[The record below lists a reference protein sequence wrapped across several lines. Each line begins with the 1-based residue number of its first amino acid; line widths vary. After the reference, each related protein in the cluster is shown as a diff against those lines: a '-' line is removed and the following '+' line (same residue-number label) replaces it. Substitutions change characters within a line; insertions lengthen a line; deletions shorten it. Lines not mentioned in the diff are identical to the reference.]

1 MYAYLMSTPRS
12 QANEDAVAFRTA
24 AKMRDRTTTPVVP
37 VGADQSA
44 FEQGG
49 KDFEWATRCNH
60 CPSAI

>member
-1 MYAYLMSTPRS
+1 MYAYFMSTPRS

-24 AKMRDRTTTPVVP
+24 AKMRDRTTPPVVP

-49 KDFEWATRCNH
+49 KDFAWAT
-60 CPSAI
+60 